1 MRGSREREEG
11 GEEKGVKLRGRAYR
25 KENEGKKAETSRVY
39 SILFC

>member
-1 MRGSREREEG
+1 MRGSRERER

-25 KENEGKKAETSRVY
+25 KENEGNKAETSRVY